1 MGIRGLATKP
11 SDLTGYLVEPRLRPA
26 RKTYDTKHISN
37 ESFTQYSD
45 PLRYLHIEMQCVSN
59 RALERTR
66 SSHPMFNYNLPPIIL
81 KGRGLVKWMGIAE
94 LRLALMVPMLA
105 MS

>member
-1 MGIRGLATKP
+1 
-11 SDLTGYLVEPRLRPA
+11 
-26 RKTYDTKHISN
+26 
-37 ESFTQYSD
+37 
-45 PLRYLHIEMQCVSN
+45 
-59 RALERTR
+59 
-66 SSHPMFNYNLPPIIL
+66 MFNYNLPPIIL